1 MKAVRV
7 HEHGGPEVLRYE
19 DIPLLTP
26 DVGEARVKVE
36 AAGVNFIDIYAR
48 TGQYKSDLP
57 AILGQEAA
65 GVVDAVGLGVTE
77 VQVGDR
83 VAGYSPAGKCYAEY
97 AFFPAWRL
105 VPMPEGVTYAQAAA
119 VMVQG
124 LTAHYLTHSTFPL
137 DRGQMALV
145 HAAAGGT
152 GGLLVQ
158 MAKLRGA
165 YVLGTVSTREKAQLA
180 RELGADDVIV
190 YTEVDFEE
198 EVKRI
203 AEGKGMDVVYDSVG
217 KETFD
222 KSLNCLK
229 RRGYMVLFGQSSGR
243 VPPFDAQVLNAKGS
257 LFLTRPTLA
266 HYLATREE
274 LLWRAS
280 DVFKWMASGEVKVQI
295 DRTFPLS
302 EAGAAQSYLASRAAK
317 GKIILEP

>member
-7 HEHGGPEVLRYE
+7 HEHGGSQVLRYE
-19 DIPLLTP
+19 DIPLP
-26 DVGEARVKVE
+26 DPDAGQARIKVE
-36 AAGVNFIDIYAR
+36 ATGVNFIDIYTR
-48 TGQYKSDLP
+48 TGQYKAELP

-65 GVVDAVGLGVTE
+65 GYVDAVGLGVTD
-77 VQVGDR
+77 VQVGDH
-83 VAGYSPAGKCYAEY
+83 VAGFSSAGGCYAEY
-97 AFFPAWRL
+97 ATMPVWSL
-105 VPMPEGVTYAQAAA
+105 VPVPEGVTSSQAAA

-137 DRGQMALV
+137 QRGQTALV

-165 YVLGTVSTREKAQLA
+165 YVIGTVSTQDKARHA
-180 RELGADDVIV
+180 RELGADDAIV

-198 EVKRI
+198 EVKRVTG
-203 AEGKGMDVVYDSVG
+203 GKGVDVVYDSIGVG
-217 KETFD
+217 TFD

-243 VPPFDAQVLNAKGS
+243 VPPFDPQVLNAKGS
-257 LFLTRPTLA
+257 LFLTRPTLG
-266 HYLATREE
+266 HYVATREE
-274 LLWRAS
+274 LLWRS
-280 DVFKWMASGEVKVQI
+280 SEVFKWMASGEVKVLI

-302 EAGAAQSYLASRAAK
+302 EAGAAQDYLASRAAK